1 MWVPVVIGAAVGA
14 VVGLV
19 ISKNKDKQVNNQ
31 SKSNTNYQ
39 TTPKKQ
45 VTPKQP
51 VTPEEKF
58 ELGKAYMYYWYKKEI
73 RVNYTKAYDL
83 LSEAASAN
91 HVGAM
96 VELGN
101 LCKSGDLGKCRYVEA
116 KGWYEKAANLGNV
129 EGICK
134 LGYMYH
140 YGLGTINNKTKAKE
154 LYEIAAKKVNKEAKY
169 RLLYL
174 K

>member
-1 MWVPVVIGAAVGA
+1 MWVTVVIGAAVGA

-19 ISKNKDKQVNNQ
+19 ISKNKDKKVNYT
-31 SKSNTNYQ
+31 SKTNTNY
-39 TTPKKQ
+39 KA
-45 VTPKQP
+45 TPKQP

-58 ELGKAYMYYWYKKEI
+58 QLGKAYMYYWYKKEI
-73 RVNYTKAYDL
+73 RVNYQKAYEL
-83 LSEAASAN
+83 LSEAAALN
-91 HVGAM
+91 HAGAM

-101 LCKSGDLGKCRYVEA
+101 LCKSGDLGKHRYVEA

-140 YGLGTINNKTKAKE
+140 YGLGTINNKAKAKE
-154 LYEIAAKKVNKEAKY
+154 LYETAAKKGNKEAKY

>member
-1 MWVPVVIGAAVGA
+1 MWVPVIIGAAVGA

-19 ISKNKDKQVNNQ
+19 ISKNKDKKVNNQ
-31 SKSNTNYQ
+31 TKSSVSYQ
-39 TTPKKQ
+39 KTPKE
-45 VTPKQP
+45 P

-58 ELGKAYMYYWYKKEI
+58 ELGKAYMYYWFKKEI
-73 RVNYTKAYDL
+73 RVNYNKAYQL
-83 LSEAASAN
+83 LSEAANSN
-91 HVGAM
+91 HSGAM

-101 LCKSGDLGKCRYVEA
+101 LCKSGELGKHRYVEA

-140 YGLGTINNKTKAKE
+140 YGLGTINNKAKAKE
-154 LYEIAAKKVNKEAKY
+154 LYEIAAKKGNKEAKY

>member
-1 MWVPVVIGAAVGA
+1 MWIPVVIGAAVGA

-19 ISKNKDKQVNNQ
+19 ISKNKDKKVNN
-31 SKSNTNYQ
+31 SSTTNTSYK
-39 TTPKKQ
+39 P
-45 VTPKQP
+45 TPKQSA
-51 VTPEEKF
+51 TPEEKYD
-58 ELGKAYMYYWYKKEI
+58 LGKAYMYYWYKKEI
-73 RVNYTKAYDL
+73 RVNYQKAYEL
-83 LSEAASAN
+83 LSEAAASN

-101 LCKSGDLGKCRYVEA
+101 LCKSGDLGKYRYVEA
-116 KGWYEKAANLGNV
+116 KGWYEKAANLGSV
-129 EGICK
+129 DGICK

-140 YGLGTINNKTKAKE
+140 YGLGTINDKAKAKE
-154 LYEIAAKKVNKEAKY
+154 LYETAAKKGSKEAKY